1 MSTSQCNTKS
11 FDILPLLSF
20 FLLVAT
26 LCLVA
31 IFMSVGDG
39 DGLTWVE
46 RPRATTAPTAPPV
59 DPD

>member
-11 FDILPLLSF
+11 FSGPLLAF
-20 FLLVAT
+20 FLFCVA
-26 LCLVA
+26 LLQIA